1 MLSEISGSA
10 FLIHRK
16 DLVVVKRES
25 VASYELKKPSRQDA
39 HLADKKLVVNDT
51 ARARRISQARFF
63 VPEAGAYRKEFAY
76 ILNKV
81 KLYIQYMEC
90 KIIYQNI

>member
-1 MLSEISGSA
+1 MVIKYIKRTKRYTLRVYR

-16 DLVVVKRES
+16 DFVVVKRES
-25 VASYELKKPSRQDA
+25 AASYESKKPSGQDA

-63 VPEAGAYRKEFAY
+63 VLSFRG
-76 ILNKV
+76 
-81 KLYIQYMEC
+81 
-90 KIIYQNI
+90 

>member
-1 MLSEISGSA
+1 MPYVRMSGTCGI

-16 DLVVVKRES
+16 DLVVVKRKS
-25 VASYELKKPSRQDA
+25 TASYESKKPSGQDA

-63 VPEAGAYRKEFAY
+63 V
-76 ILNKV
+76 
-81 KLYIQYMEC
+81 MM
-90 KIIYQNI
+90 

>member
-1 MLSEISGSA
+1 MSVFAPRA

-16 DLVVVKRES
+16 DLAVVKRES
-25 VASYELKKPSRQDA
+25 AASYESKKPSGQDA

-63 VPEAGAYRKEFAY
+63 VR
-76 ILNKV
+76 ILQKCL
-81 KLYIQYMEC
+81 K
-90 KIIYQNI
+90 

>member
-1 MLSEISGSA
+1 MKRENRFGFPS

-16 DLVVVKRES
+16 DLVVVKRKS
-25 VASYELKKPSRQDA
+25 TASYESKKPSGQDA

-63 VPEAGAYRKEFAY
+63 VHVSNYFNNSSTTSATATEWS
-76 ILNKV
+76 
-81 KLYIQYMEC
+81 
-90 KIIYQNI
+90 NIS

>member
-1 MLSEISGSA
+1 MYVYMAA

-25 VASYELKKPSRQDA
+25 VASYESKKPSGQDA

-63 VPEAGAYRKEFAY
+63 VLE
-76 ILNKV
+76 
-81 KLYIQYMEC
+81 KLRNSFVEMSDQ
-90 KIIYQNI
+90 KR

>member
-1 MLSEISGSA
+1 MKKSA
-10 FLIHRK
+10 VGDF
-16 DLVVVKRES
+16 
-25 VASYELKKPSRQDA
+25 RQC
-39 HLADKKLVVNDT
+39 
-51 ARARRISQARFF
+51 FF
-63 VPEAGAYRKEFAY
+63 AEAGAYRKEFAY

>member
-1 MLSEISGSA
+1 ML

-25 VASYELKKPSRQDA
+25 VASYESKKPSGQDA

-63 VPEAGAYRKEFAY
+63 VPWKNLDANDAIMIQRNNKMNLSKEKERKYDTNFS
-76 ILNKV
+76 
-81 KLYIQYMEC
+81 C
-90 KIIYQNI
+90 GG

>member
-1 MLSEISGSA
+1 MWYLCECPKLCLRI

-25 VASYELKKPSRQDA
+25 VASYESKKPSGQDA

-63 VPEAGAYRKEFAY
+63 VLFAKGASRAELPK
-76 ILNKV
+76 
-81 KLYIQYMEC
+81 
-90 KIIYQNI
+90 

>member
-1 MLSEISGSA
+1 MQIVYEPA

-16 DLVVVKRES
+16 DLAVVKRES
-25 VASYELKKPSRQDA
+25 VTSYESKKPSGQDA

-63 VPEAGAYRKEFAY
+63 V
-76 ILNKV
+76 L
-81 KLYIQYMEC
+81 M
-90 KIIYQNI
+90 